1 MLPKGLT
8 GPINFNPQMLP
19 REWPEEFFTGLNLLR
34 DTLSRE
40 VEAGC
45 RPVIAW
51 YLAQAVGCAR
61 RIFGDPRLAV
71 HSKVRVPS
79 VPIPDVGLVGGTL
92 DFLTADV
99 EGVAP
104 MRIFQVF
111 PVAYSA
117 RILHGRGRRATCEH
131 RCREAEIYHC
141 RGQTV
146 FDVKGLFE
154 RGRAYWAAEVSCN
167 PNVHFLSLDA
177 IPLLLYHCISC

>member
-8 GPINFNPQMLP
+8 GPVNFNLQKLP
-19 REWPEEFFTGLNLLR
+19 REWPEEFFTGLDLLR

-51 YLAQAVGCAR
+51 YLAQAVSRAR
-61 RIFGDPRLAV
+61 GIFGDPRLAV
-71 HSKVRVPS
+71 HSEVRVPS

-104 MRIFQVF
+104 MRIFHVF
-111 PVAYSA
+111 PLACSA
-117 RILHGRGRRATCEH
+117 RIFHG
-131 RCREAEIYHC
+131 
-141 RGQTV
+141 
-146 FDVKGLFE
+146 
-154 RGRAYWAAEVSCN
+154 
-167 PNVHFLSLDA
+167 
-177 IPLLLYHCISC
+177 